1 MAAPQ
6 SPSESMRAAWRRL
19 SPLPGGKALFSRL
32 VGRMVPYSGSVKP
45 RVVELSAGYARVQ
58 LRDRRALR
66 NHLGSVHAIAIVNLG
81 ELASGL
87 AMTMALPAE
96 VRGIVT
102 SLSVDFLKKARG
114 LLTAECES
122 TVPAVGEERVT
133 HQVRAVIR
141 DQANDEVARVTV
153 HWLLDRR
160 PSPR

>member
-1 MAAPQ
+1 
-6 SPSESMRAAWRRL
+6 MRAAWRRL

-32 VGRMVPYSGSVKP
+32 IGRMVPYSGSVRP
-45 RVVELSAGYARVQ
+45 RVVELRPGYSRVE

-66 NHLGSVHAIAIVNLG
+66 NHLGSVHAIALVNLG

-87 AMTMALPAE
+87 AMTMALPPE
-96 VRGIVT
+96 IRGIVT

-122 TVPAVGEERVT
+122 SIPVVGDDRVT
-133 HQVRAVIR
+133 HQVHALIR

-153 HWLLDRR
+153 QWLLDRR
-160 PSPR
+160 PTRQ